1 MKKFSFKLESV
12 MNFKNQ
18 KLEWEKIEHANALMA
33 VAKEEE
39 KIRGLHIKYKQINGD
54 FNEKK
59 AKGITPLEGNFF
71 LSLLRSVEEE
81 IKKNTV
87 SLEKYKQVEEKKRT
101 KVVETKIETS
111 SLEKIKEKKYG
122 EYLEV
127 VKKSDEIFIEEFV
140 SRQRSYR

>member
-1 MKKFSFKLESV
+1 M
-12 MNFKNQ
+12 
-18 KLEWEKIEHANALMA
+18 
-33 VAKEEE
+33 
-39 KIRGLHIKYKQINGD
+39 
-54 FNEKK
+54 
-59 AKGITPLEGNFF
+59 
-71 LSLLRSVEEE
+71 
-81 IKKNTV
+81 